1 MDDTNFLQQ
10 LLSLPTVLYA
20 RLSPDGRWVAF
31 MWYRVHSHIDVF
43 VVPADG
49 SAAPLALTN
58 TPEETQLVS
67 WTPDSQAVIV
77 AEDHDGDERAS
88 LYRVELAAPGVMIPL
103 TENQPPY
110 FLRGGAVAPDG
121 ALYYAMNYD
130 AGEGTPLEAFW
141 VYRHD
146 LASGERLPIAR
157 PNKASYGEPLLN
169 TSATHLLYMRKDRHP
184 SGQQY
189 HLVDVAG
196 NTDREILNFGDAI
209 KVDAR
214 WLADGKHVIFLTDS
228 VDGKPQNHRSLGLY
242 SIEDEEIRW
251 LLDDPQRTVEGV
263 RSTSDGLVIVD
274 EVRNGRRVPGLIDPQ
289 TRQSLPF
296 PSIAGNLQLLGKAAD
311 GAWVGIHYDSTTP
324 PDLVK
329 IQHAEPAAPAH
340 APGSYLQSLTRFRE
354 RIKLDLA
361 KLVGAEEFHWRSTDG
376 LGISG
381 WLYRATPNPR
391 RAILYIHGGPT
402 AHSEERLSP
411 QIQYFVA
418 QGFNVLDINYRGSTG
433 YGLQFRE
440 AIKEDGWGGREQA
453 DIASGAQ
460 ALIEAGLAEM
470 GRVGVT
476 GTSYGGYSAWCQ
488 ITHTSPE
495 VIAAAAPI
503 CGMTDLIVDYATT
516 RPDLRPYSEEMIGG
530 TPEEIPAKYRERSP
544 INYVEQIRGRLLIVQ
559 GAMDPNVTPENV
571 RLVVERLA
579 AANIPYELL
588 EFSDEGHGISK
599 PANQIIL
606 YQRLVAFFDASL

>member
-1 MDDTNFLQQ
+1 
-10 LLSLPTVLYA
+10 
-20 RLSPDGRWVAF
+20 
-31 MWYRVHSHIDVF
+31 
-43 VVPADG
+43 
-49 SAAPLALTN
+49 
-58 TPEETQLVS
+58 
-67 WTPDSQAVIV
+67 
-77 AEDHDGDERAS
+77 
-88 LYRVELAAPGVMIPL
+88 
-103 TENQPPY
+103 
-110 FLRGGAVAPDG
+110 
-121 ALYYAMNYD
+121 
-130 AGEGTPLEAFW
+130 
-141 VYRHD
+141 
-146 LASGERLPIAR
+146 
-157 PNKASYGEPLLN
+157 
-169 TSATHLLYMRKDRHP
+169 MRKDRHP
-184 SGQQY
+184 AGQQY

-196 NTDREILNFGDAI
+196 EQDREILNFGDAI

-242 SIEDEEIRW
+242 SIADEEIRW
-251 LLDDPQRTVEGV
+251 LLDDPQRTIEGA

-274 EVRNGRRVPGLIDPQ
+274 EVRDGRRLPGLIDPQ
-289 TRQSLPF
+289 SRQMIPF
-296 PSIAGNLQLLGKAAD
+296 PPVSGNLQLLGKAAD
-311 GAWVGIHYDSTTP
+311 GAWVALHYDATTP
-324 PDLVK
+324 PDLVR
-329 IQHAEPAAPAH
+329 IVGEVM
-340 APGSYLQSLTRFRE
+340 QSLTRFRE

-361 KLVGAEEFHWRSTDG
+361 KLVAAEAFRWRSTDG
-376 LGISG
+376 LEISG
-381 WLYRATPNPR
+381 WLYRARPNPR

-418 QGFNVLDINYRGSTG
+418 QGFNVLDVNYRGSTG

-453 DIASGAQ
+453 DIASAAQ
-460 ALIEAGLAEM
+460 ALIEAGLAEA

-488 ITHTSPE
+488 ITHTPPE

-503 CGMTDLIVDYATT
+503 CGMTDLIIDYATT

-530 TPEEIPAKYRERSP
+530 TPEQIPEKYRERSP
-544 INYVEQIRGRLLIVQ
+544 INYVAQIRGRLLIVQ

-571 RLVVERLA
+571 RLVVERLE

-599 PANQIIL
+599 PANQIVL
-606 YQRLVAFFDASL
+606 YQRLVAFFNGALGPDG